1 MSKLFDAYI
10 KFGCRILGT
19 QKTGSSGRR
28 DFYSIAVPA
37 KSNIL
42 TGNTLPGVSNEK
54 LSPYFPLYL
63 RNICSKELK
72 ANKSFKI

>member
-28 DFYSIAVPA
+28 VFYSIAVPA

-42 TGNTLPGVSNEK
+42 TGNTLPGVNNEK

-72 ANKSFKI
+72 ADKSFKI